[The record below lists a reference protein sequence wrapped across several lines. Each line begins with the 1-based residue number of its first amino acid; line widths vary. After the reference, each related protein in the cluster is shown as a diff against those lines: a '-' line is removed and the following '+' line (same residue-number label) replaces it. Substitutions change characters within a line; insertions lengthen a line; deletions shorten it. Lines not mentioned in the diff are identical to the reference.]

1 MLSCKWC
8 DFVLV
13 SKTMSS
19 SFEVAYAWSMVTIIP
34 CQYSLVVKLI
44 ANDGNVCFM
53 QMAFLNEA
61 TWKKNVEILLDTKD
75 TNIIHLWINNYITN
89 MCNKNQ
95 LQNVRIFLLDYV
107 IQQSY
112 KQSRCSLH
120 LVRINK
126 SFLFS
131 LLTHLACVTSYTF

>member
-1 MLSCKWC
+1 
-8 DFVLV
+8 
-13 SKTMSS
+13 
-19 SFEVAYAWSMVTIIP
+19 
-34 CQYSLVVKLI
+34 
-44 ANDGNVCFM
+44 
-53 QMAFLNEA
+53 
-61 TWKKNVEILLDTKD
+61 
-75 TNIIHLWINNYITN
+75 

-112 KQSRCSLH
+112 KQSGCPLH

-126 SFLFS
+126 SFHFS